1 MLVAK
6 QLSRER
12 ICSPRDLAVSNK
24 KVVSNKEVS
33 PNKESFSLF
42 KSAVALLLI
51 AGCLWAS
58 QWQYHR
64 GVDRHER
71 NNLIET
77 QTTLPSVKVV
87 EASKNPIANEWR
99 EVKATGQFDSTQQ
112 ILLRNRYF
120 EGKYGFEVLTA
131 FTAISGEKFWV
142 DRGWVQAGATALE
155 QPKLPPLPSG
165 QVDINGRLRLDTSLP
180 QGNFFALPSTGTG
193 LISEANARSTNSKT
207 GIDSEFYLDLL
218 NGSVPELTPE
228 VPAQLPELSDG
239 PHFAYALQ
247 WVLFGALVI
256 YGRYLIRREVLPRKE
271 LRVET
276 GSAH

>member
-1 MLVAK
+1 MA
-6 QLSRER
+6 
-12 ICSPRDLAVSNK
+12 PH
-24 KVVSNKEVS
+24 
-33 PNKESFSLF
+33 KESYSLF
-42 KSAVALLLI
+42 KSGIALLLI
-51 AGCLWAS
+51 IGCLWAS

-64 GVDRHER
+64 GVDRHQR
-71 NNLIET
+71 NNLIEA
-77 QTTLPSVKVV
+77 QTTLPVVSVDI
-87 EASKNPIANEWR
+87 ASQSPVAHEWR
-99 EVKATGQFDSTQQ
+99 EVHALGIFDPAQQ

-131 FTAISGEKFWV
+131 FNTTNGEKFWV

-155 QPKLPPLPSG
+155 QPELPKLPIG
-165 QVDINGRLRLDTSLP
+165 EVEINGRLRLDTSLP

-193 LISEANARSTNSKT
+193 LISEANARSSNSKS

-247 WVLFGALVI
+247 WVLFAGLVI

-271 LRVET
+271 L
-276 GSAH
+276 GI